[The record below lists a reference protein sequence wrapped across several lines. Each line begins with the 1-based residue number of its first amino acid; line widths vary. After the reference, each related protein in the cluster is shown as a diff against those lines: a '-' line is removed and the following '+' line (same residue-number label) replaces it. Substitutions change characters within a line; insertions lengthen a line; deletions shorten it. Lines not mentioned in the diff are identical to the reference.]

1 MDKLILSPQA
11 CRSITRS
18 LSLVVLLIGIVTIYG
33 WVFNVPVFKSVIP
46 DSISMKFNTALCFIL
61 LGISLF
67 ILSDKEV
74 NNKWRAFAYAL
85 TFIVLLISLMTIGEY
100 IWIIDL
106 HIDQFFFIDNQTY
119 SLYHPGRMALNAA
132 INFILVS
139 IAVYLLDTKIVPSWS
154 YQICMFAVFVVTM
167 ASVLFYII
175 TVEPDYLIVTYINMA
190 IHTIL
195 TFFLLFAVFFFIRPN
210 IGISKIALSNS
221 ISGRIFRLFIPT
233 ILISSLL
240 TIVLTGLGIKFNLY
254 GVNFTLIV
262 ASTLYMSVVSIVVL
276 SAILLV
282 KKLESKSDRIQAR
295 LKAREQLFT
304 EFTENMDLVL
314 WRMAADSNELI
325 YVSPAFEKICGY
337 TMDYLFQSQDNWVDL
352 VITEDRPKIL
362 EAINQIREGAPN
374 VTIAH
379 KILRADGV
387 ISCISNQIFPLKN
400 SKGGLEAILGVATD
414 VTAQYNIKMQR
425 QLLNELH
432 KNLGQA
438 QDISQLSVNILKIIC
453 QTIGY
458 DIAETWLLDEKT
470 NTLSCLS
477 VWSNDSLS
485 VNIDSTPIKTLIIS
499 EHTENS
505 FQVLCLHQNAIQY
518 STHSSHLEHKYQDND
533 GQWIL
538 LKEVIGIPLKV
549 SDHNFGVMNFYNRQ
563 ELYLNNDVYKILMEF
578 ADTFSK
584 YIQNNL
590 LINKIKY
597 IDDYDPLTGLY
608 NRESFLKKIDELVN
622 DKVQTFVVIKLQVN
636 NIHLINNTMGYEV
649 GNKLLQE
656 LSKKYFEVSRPYV
669 NVISTIQPGVFGF
682 LSQSLIEKT
691 DIINFVNLLLD
702 ITKKP
707 IKENN
712 IELFLTTNAGISF
725 YPEHGVNGTQLLSNA
740 IWALIES
747 TKEGSHQYKFA
758 TAETLLAPSKQLE
771 IERLMHNAILN
782 NELELFYQPKISLKT
797 GKITGVEALIR
808 WHDPTNGLRTPDYFM
823 AICEQSDLIIE
834 ISDWVL
840 HSAIRDLARSKTP
853 IRTAVNL
860 SARQFNDSYNLMDK
874 IKQLLVEYK
883 INAKFLEFEVTETL
897 LMENT
902 LQASMIIQQLQLI
915 NIQIALDDF
924 GTGYSSFDYLRKYC
938 PDIIKID
945 KSFID
950 GLPDDVNSIKIIN
963 AIIALS
969 HSLNIIVVAEG
980 AETADQV
987 NFLLSIGCDEV
998 QGYYFSKALSFADIQ
1013 SLINSNIVFQ
1023 LPAQ

>member
-1 MDKLILSPQA
+1 
-11 CRSITRS
+11 
-18 LSLVVLLIGIVTIYG
+18 
-33 WVFNVPVFKSVIP
+33 
-46 DSISMKFNTALCFIL
+46 
-61 LGISLF
+61 
-67 ILSDKEV
+67 
-74 NNKWRAFAYAL
+74 
-85 TFIVLLISLMTIGEY
+85 
-100 IWIIDL
+100 
-106 HIDQFFFIDNQTY
+106 
-119 SLYHPGRMALNAA
+119 
-132 INFILVS
+132 
-139 IAVYLLDTKIVPSWS
+139 
-154 YQICMFAVFVVTM
+154 MFAVFVITM

-175 TVEPDYLIVTYINMA
+175 TVEPNYLIVTYVNMA

-195 TFFLLFAVFFFIRPN
+195 TFFLLFAVFFFIRPA

-240 TIVLTGLGIKFNLY
+240 TIVLTGLGIKFKLY

-295 LKAREQLFT
+295 LEAREQLFT
-304 EFTENMDLVL
+304 EFTENIDLVL

-337 TMDYLFQSQDNWVDL
+337 SMEYLFQSQDNWVEL

-374 VTIAH
+374 VTIEH

-387 ISCISNQIFPLKN
+387 ISHISNQIFPLKN

-458 DIAETWLLDEKT
+458 DIGETWLLDEKT

-477 VWSNDSLS
+477 AWSNDCLS
-485 VNIDSTPIKTLIIS
+485 VSMNSPPAKTLIIS
-499 EHTENS
+499 EHTESS
-505 FQVLCLHQNAIQY
+505 FQVLCLHQNAIKY
-518 STHSSHLEHKYQDND
+518 STHSSHLEHKYQDKD

-538 LKEVIGIPLKV
+538 FKEVIGIPLKV
-549 SDHNFGVMNFYNRQ
+549 SNHNFGVMNFYNRQ
-563 ELYLNNDVYKILMEF
+563 ELYLNTDVYKILMEF

-622 DKVQTFVVIKLQVN
+622 DRAQTFVVIKLQVN
-636 NIHLINNTMGYEV
+636 NIQLINNTMGYEV
-649 GNKLLQE
+649 GNELLQE
-656 LSKKYFEVSRPYV
+656 LSKKYFEASRPYV
-669 NVISTIQPGVFGF
+669 DVISTLQPGIFGF
-682 LSQSLIEKT
+682 LSQSLIDKT

-712 IELFLTTNAGISF
+712 IELFLTTNAGISL
-725 YPEHGVNGTQLLSNA
+725 YPEHGINGTQLLSNA

-758 TAETLLAPSKQLE
+758 TAETLIAPSKQLE

-782 NELELFYQPKISLKT
+782 NEFELFYQPKISLKT

-808 WHDPTNGLRTPDYFM
+808 WHDPTNGLRSPDYFM
-823 AICEQSDLIIE
+823 PICEQSDLIIE

-840 HSAIRDLARSKTP
+840 HSALKDLTRSKTP

-874 IKQLLVEYK
+874 IKQLLFEYK
-883 INAKFLEFEVTETL
+883 IDPKFLEFEVTETL

-902 LQASMIIQQLQLI
+902 LQASMIIQQLQRI
-915 NIQIALDDF
+915 HIQIALDDF

-938 PDIIKID
+938 PEIIKID

-980 AETADQV
+980 AETAAQV

-1013 SLINSNIVFQ
+1013 SLIDSNIVYQ
-1023 LPAQ
+1023 LPAE